1 MSECVRLVGERLR
14 DKEMKILKT
23 IGKVIAAPV
32 FLCVFL
38 LARCFQF
45 FLKVC
50 GAVVTFVCILAA
62 VVLTIGIVTQIALQ
76 MQGRGPGI
84 AAIIISVFVAAV
96 LAYVPGAGVGAV
108 MVVLEGI
115 CSWIMKF
122 YKAALESVHIDHK
135 KTGYKWADY
144 DWDSNKVYNSVR
156 NSTVGES
163 ERKIHYFKGIRTQ
176 EELKRRAW
184 ALLKIYQPDNRFG
197 EDEIT
202 RSIMAEYD
210 YLKKKL
216 PKSSMEA

>member
-1 MSECVRLVGERLR
+1 MRERLR
-14 DKEMKILKT
+14 DKKMKILKT
-23 IGKVIAAPV
+23 AGKVIAAPV
-32 FLCVFL
+32 LFCVFL

-62 VVLTIGIVTQIALQ
+62 VVLTIGVVAQIALQ

-84 AAIIISVFVAAV
+84 AAIIISVLVAAV

-122 YKAALESVHIDHK
+122 INSAGERTYCAQ

-156 NSTVGES
+156 NSAIGES
-163 ERKIHYFKGIRTQ
+163 ERRIHYFKVSTP
-176 EELKRRAW
+176 RR
-184 ALLKIYQPDNRFG
+184 
-197 EDEIT
+197 
-202 RSIMAEYD
+202 S
-210 YLKKKL
+210 
-216 PKSSMEA
+216 

>member
-1 MSECVRLVGERLR
+1 
-14 DKEMKILKT
+14 
-23 IGKVIAAPV
+23 
-32 FLCVFL
+32 
-38 LARCFQF
+38 
-45 FLKVC
+45 
-50 GAVVTFVCILAA
+50 
-62 VVLTIGIVTQIALQ
+62 
-76 MQGRGPGI
+76 
-84 AAIIISVFVAAV
+84 
-96 LAYVPGAGVGAV
+96 

-122 YKAALESVHIDHK
+122 YKTALESVNIVHK

-156 NSTVGES
+156 NSTIGES
-163 ERKIHYFKGIRTQ
+163 ERKIHYFKGIRSQ

-216 PKSSMEA
+216 PKSTGEE

>member
-1 MSECVRLVGERLR
+1 MC
-14 DKEMKILKT
+14 I
-23 IGKVIAAPV
+23 
-32 FLCVFL
+32 L
-38 LARCFQF
+38 LARCFSF
-45 FLKVC
+45 FKGLRGC
-50 GAVVTFVCILAA
+50 GDLCVYTGSRSADYRHSYADCSADA
-62 VVLTIGIVTQIALQ
+62 
-76 MQGRGPGI
+76 GPGAGI

-184 ALLKIYQPDNRFG
+184 ALLKIYQRTTG
-197 EDEIT
+197 SG
-202 RSIMAEYD
+202 RM
-210 YLKKKL
+210 
-216 PKSSMEA
+216 KSQEALWLSMII

>member
-108 MVVLEGI
+108 MVVLEG
-115 CSWIMKF
+115 
-122 YKAALESVHIDHK
+122 ES
-135 KTGYKWADY
+135 APR
-144 DWDSNKVYNSVR
+144 R
-156 NSTVGES
+156 N
-163 ERKIHYFKGIRTQ
+163 
-176 EELKRRAW
+176 
-184 ALLKIYQPDNRFG
+184 
-197 EDEIT
+197 
-202 RSIMAEYD
+202 
-210 YLKKKL
+210 
-216 PKSSMEA
+216 

>member
-1 MSECVRLVGERLR
+1 
-14 DKEMKILKT
+14 MKILKT
-23 IGKVIAAPV
+23 AGKVIAAPV
-32 FLCVFL
+32 LFCVFL

-62 VVLTIGIVTQIALQ
+62 VVLTIGVVAQIALQ

-84 AAIIISVFVAAV
+84 AAIIISV
-96 LAYVPGAGVGAV
+96 
-108 MVVLEGI
+108 LEGI

-122 YKAALESVHIDHK
+122 YKTALESVHIVHK

-156 NSTVGES
+156 NSAIGES
-163 ERKIHYFKGIRTQ
+163 ERRIHYFKGIHTQ

-216 PKSSMEA
+216 PKSSSEE

>member
-1 MSECVRLVGERLR
+1 M
-14 DKEMKILKT
+14 
-23 IGKVIAAPV
+23 
-32 FLCVFL
+32 F
-38 LARCFQF
+38 
-45 FLKVC
+45 
-50 GAVVTFVCILAA
+50 
-62 VVLTIGIVTQIALQ
+62 
-76 MQGRGPGI
+76 
-84 AAIIISVFVAAV
+84 SVFFKSLRSIGNVCVLIAAV

-122 YKAALESVHIDHK
+122 YKTALESVNIVHK

-156 NSTVGES
+156 NSTIGES
-163 ERKIHYFKGIRTQ
+163 ERKIHYFKGIRSQ

-216 PKSSMEA
+216 PKSTGEE